1 MSAADV
7 TLTEFEILAEGL
19 RFPEGPV
26 WCADGS
32 VMFVEI
38 ARERLA
44 RVRPLDGGGW
54 SPVETICMTSTAA
67 DVSTVSL
74 RARAT

>member
-7 TLTEFEILAEGL
+7 TLTETEILAEGL

-38 ARERLA
+38 ARDR
-44 RVRPLDGGGW
+44 RPG
-54 SPVETICMTSTAA
+54 
-67 DVSTVSL
+67 
-74 RARAT
+74 RAGRFSASIR